1 MLESKSHL
9 RSLQTCKLDCET
21 AAVST
26 PNRTKS
32 WPVKLNSFRKEV
44 NDVKIKT
51 SQPRTQ
57 NGKSKAISNRNCY
70 KCGSRYHLQ
79 ADCPENHAEKYKH
92 IIKRREQ
99 QDKRV
104 NTNRKDRL
112 ARNLFKRL

>member
-1 MLESKSHL
+1 MLDSNCHL
-9 RSLQTCKLDCET
+9 RSLQKCFS
-21 AAVST
+21 A
-26 PNRTKS
+26 KS
-32 WPVKLNSFRKEV
+32 KHLTLEELASEIKQLRKDV
-44 NDVKIKT
+44 NDLKIKT
-51 SQPRTQ
+51 SKSRTQ
-57 NGKSKAISNRNCY
+57 NGKSKAVSNRNCY